1 MLAGVSAFG
10 GVDVGVASAGVGVDA
25 PVADMDDEGWRRV
38 FDVNLTGPMMMTRA
52 ALPLMLERGGGSVSS
67 TNSMAAAARIGRRRR
82 IEGRSERAARA
93 IAVD

>member
-1 MLAGVSAFG
+1 VLAGVSAFG

-52 ALPLMLERGGGSVSS
+52 ALPLMLERGGGSVVLVSQHQLHGGGGPHRPPP
-67 TNSMAAAARIGRRRR
+67 THRRP
-82 IEGRSERAARA
+82 
-93 IAVD
+93 V